1 MQQSLSLASLREWWN
16 SLPRARQ
23 LAVAGL
29 AVVALA
35 ALFYVVSLSRKPNL
49 VVAYSGLAPEDSA
62 AIADQLEKDGIPYQI
77 GAGGSSV
84 AVPANKVAEVRIK
97 LAQAGL
103 PKGGG
108 VGFELFDQTKFGVT
122 DFEQKVNFRRALEG
136 ELARSINTLDA
147 VRASR
152 VHINIPEETLFR
164 EDEKPATASVLL
176 QLRPGASL
184 SDDQIRGIVNLV
196 ANSVEGLEPK
206 HITVIDQS
214 GRVLYDGAAADG
226 NFVSGAT
233 TTQLE
238 LQRQYELALQR
249 DLENTLA
256 KVVGPGRSAVTVRAL
271 LNFDAVTETSDQF
284 ASPENAVVRSQS
296 TVTETFTGTNLTVGN
311 IPGTGTNGGPNAGAG
326 TNATGNSEYTR
337 TETTVNNEISR
348 TTTTT
353 VRAPGRVERLS
364 VSVVLDESVPAA
376 QESAIMSAVAAA
388 VGLDQTRGDTLSVT
402 RLPFDASVRE
412 AFVFEGG
419 SAFAQ
424 YLQYVR
430 YVLPVLAVVL
440 AFVLVMLLARSLAKR
455 QQAWLRSVPQ
465 PRMTATVEPPPAV
478 APAPELHPLPDPTE
492 ERVLKLAAT
501 NPRAV
506 ADVVQTWLREE
517 SA

>member
-1 MQQSLSLASLREWWN
+1 MRQGASLASLREWWN
-16 SLPRARQ
+16 SLSRGRQ
-23 LAVAGL
+23 LALAALAVT
-29 AVVALA
+29 AVVAL
-35 ALFYVVSLSRKPNL
+35 FYLVGVSRKPNL
-49 VVAYSGLAPEDSA
+49 VVAYSNLAPEDSA
-62 AIADQLEKDGIPYQI
+62 AIADQLEKEGIPYEV
-77 GAGGSSV
+77 GAGGATV

-97 LAQAGL
+97 LAQVGL

-108 VGFELFDQTKFGVT
+108 VGFELFDKTKFGVT

-152 VHINIPEETLFR
+152 VHINLPEESLFR

-176 QLRPGASL
+176 QLRPGATLTDEQTRS
-184 SDDQIRGIVNLV
+184 IVNLV
-196 ANSVEGLEPK
+196 ANSVAGLEPK
-206 HITVIDQS
+206 HITVIDHT
-214 GRVLYDGAAADG
+214 GRVLYDGAAAEG
-226 NFVSGAT
+226 LFVSGAT
-233 TTQLE
+233 TSQLE

-249 DLENTLA
+249 DLENTLV
-256 KVVGPGRSAVTVRAL
+256 KIVGPGRSAVTVRAV
-271 LNFDAVTETSDQF
+271 LNFDAVTESSDQY
-284 ASPENAVVRSQS
+284 APPEQAVVRSQS

-348 TTTTT
+348 TSTTTI
-353 VRAPGRVERLS
+353 RAPGRVERLS

-388 VGLDQTRGDTLSVT
+388 VGLDQTRGDTLSVA

-412 AFVFEGG
+412 SFVFETG
-419 SAFAQ
+419 SAFSQ
-424 YLQYVR
+424 YLQYMR
-430 YVLPVLAVVL
+430 FVLPVLAVLL
-440 AFVLVMLLARSLAKR
+440 AFVLVMLLARSLANR
-455 QQAWLRSVPQ
+455 QREWMRAMPQ
-465 PRMTATVEPPPAV
+465 SRVTASVEPPAAV
-478 APAPELHPLPDPTE
+478 QPAPELQPLPDPTE

-517 SA
+517 GA